1 MRSRCEHD
9 IRLFAEYFFAHLLS
23 RRPGRL
29 HRELFSLWTRAR
41 SRLPLALRPGRRL
54 AIAAPRGAAKST
66 LKTLLFPIHATLYQ
80 LERYIVIL
88 SATLKQARQR
98 LRNIRSELETNAA
111 LLEYYPHELARW
123 KTRTRD
129 SLEVNDVRLDAYS
142 AGTEIR
148 GIAHRQWRPTLILLD
163 DIEDSQ
169 AVRNPERR
177 ERLLQWYNEVIENI
191 GDTYTAI
198 EIVGTLLPP
207 DSLLARLLARPDF
220 QSRTFRSIEQ
230 FAERSDLWDQW
241 RARFTNLDDPEREQT
256 ARDFFNRHRADMLRG
271 ARVLWQDKEDYYDLM
286 IQLVTK
292 GRAAFFKEKQNEP
305 AAAQDAFCDLSRIIR
320 FRLEGETLV
329 ILTLPG

>member
-1 MRSRCEHD
+1 MRRRCEAD
-9 IRLFAEYFFAHLLS
+9 IRLFAEYFFAHLLG

-29 HRELFSLWTRAR
+29 HRELFDLWRRNRPRGSLE
-41 SRLPLALRPGRRL
+41 SRPGRRRAL
-54 AIAAPRGAAKST
+54 AAPRGAAKST
-66 LKTLLFPIHATLYQ
+66 LMTLIFPIHATLYR

-98 LRNIRSELETNAA
+98 LRNIRSELETNEA
-111 LLEYYPHELARW
+111 LKAFYTGELTQWDA
-123 KTRTRD
+123 RTRD
-129 SLEVNDVRLDAYS
+129 SLEVNGVRLDAYS

-148 GIAHRQWRPTLILLD
+148 GISHRQWRPTLVLLD
-163 DIEDSQ
+163 DVEDSQ
-169 AVRNPERR
+169 AVRNMERR

-198 EIVGTLLPP
+198 EIVGTLLHP

-230 FAERSDLWDQW
+230 FAERADLWDRW
-241 RARFTNLDDPEREQT
+241 RALFTNLDDPEREQT

-286 IQLVTK
+286 VQLVTK

-305 AAAQDAFCDLSRIIR
+305 AAAQETFFDLGRIIR
-320 FRLEGETLV
+320 FRLEGEALV
-329 ILTLPG
+329 VLAVPV

>member
-1 MRSRCEHD
+1 MRRRCEAD
-9 IRLFAEYFFAHLLS
+9 IRLFAEYFFAHLLG

-29 HRELFSLWTRAR
+29 HRELFDLWRR
-41 SRLPLALRPGRRL
+41 SRTRGSLESRSGRRL
-54 AIAAPRGAAKST
+54 ALAAPRGAAKST
-66 LKTLLFPIHATLYQ
+66 LKTLIFPIHATLYQ

-98 LRNIRSELETNAA
+98 LHNIRSELETNETLKVFYAA
-111 LLEYYPHELARW
+111 ELAQW
-123 KTRTRD
+123 DARTRD
-129 SLEVNDVRLDAYS
+129 SLEVNKVRLDAYS

-148 GIAHRQWRPTLILLD
+148 GISHRQWRPTLVLLD
-163 DIEDSQ
+163 DVEDSQ
-169 AVRNPERR
+169 AVRNMERR

-198 EIVGTLLPP
+198 EIVGTLLHP

-230 FAERSDLWDQW
+230 FAERADLWDQW
-241 RARFTNLDDPEREQT
+241 RALFTNLDDPERGQT

-286 IQLVTK
+286 VQLVTK

-305 AAAQDAFCDLSRIIR
+305 AAAQETFFDLGRIIR
-320 FRLEGETLV
+320 FRLEGEALV
-329 ILTLPG
+329 VLTVPG